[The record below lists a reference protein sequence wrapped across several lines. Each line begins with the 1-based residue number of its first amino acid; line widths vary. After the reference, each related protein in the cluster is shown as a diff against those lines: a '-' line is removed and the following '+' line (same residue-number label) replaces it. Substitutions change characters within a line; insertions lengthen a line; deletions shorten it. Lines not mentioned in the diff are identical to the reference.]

1 MSAKAYECKVCKSK
15 ELYKGAFC
23 KPCHRDYQTNSMRAS
38 RSAKKAMAARAN
50 ANRPNMTIAPP
61 APASAPYHPK
71 RGRPKAIAC
80 KVCGGKPEIGA
91 FCRPC
96 RYKAEA
102 KWRHGEGHEYRA
114 AAAKLDIGDTCPKCG
129 KEVRAKHRKYA
140 YMCLPCGRKKTA
152 GDQRRRRAQAKRPA
166 NNPIV
171 VEPKNHRAKGQSM
184 APPAPRIEGKPE
196 PMIGPI
202 PRGMTGRLPS
212 ACPDLRAYC
221 AEDTIPYARA
231 WRH

>member
-50 ANRPNMTIAPP
+50 TNRPSMTITPQAPQP
-61 APASAPYHPK
+61 EPPK
-71 RGRPKAIAC
+71 RGQPKAIEC
-80 KVCGGKPEIGA
+80 KQCKAPPERGAYCMKCWREHASKLRYGADHNYKPA
-91 FCRPC
+91 AML
-96 RYKAEA
+96 KA
-102 KWRHGEGHEYRA
+102 
-114 AAAKLDIGDTCPKCG
+114 GDLCPKCERPI
-129 KEVRAKHRKYA
+129 KERHANFALCQTCGAKKAAEDQRKRRAK
-140 YMCLPCGRKKTA
+140 
-152 GDQRRRRAQAKRPA
+152 QRRPA
-166 NNPIV
+166 SNPIV
-171 VEPKNHRAKGQSM
+171 VKPKNHRAKGQSM
-184 APPAPRIEGKPE
+184 APPAPRIEVKPE